1 MRKDVVQLNIFQKWT
16 FFLIHPSPQAT
27 LGPNPKLWW
36 WGWFSKPHQG
46 YTPSTG
52 KQMLASLRQFFLSA
66 HITVPIP
73 WLSCSD
79 FSALFRWQL
88 GLAGV
93 PKACYLSRMSQQQE
107 TGELL
112 SVIEK
117 ELSDFE
123 DQECFG
129 LVSWLTAGA
138 LQKRLHYEKQ
148 TSKGEVTRARV
159 FMVPEEVIT
168 I

>member
-1 MRKDVVQLNIFQKWT
+1 M
-16 FFLIHPSPQAT
+16 
-27 LGPNPKLWW
+27 
-36 WGWFSKPHQG
+36 
-46 YTPSTG
+46 
-52 KQMLASLRQFFLSA
+52 
-66 HITVPIP
+66 P

-88 GLAGV
+88 GLAGI
-93 PKACYLSRMSQQQE
+93 PKACYLSRMSQQQA

-123 DQECFG
+123 DRECFG

-138 LQKRLHYEKQ
+138 LQKRLRYEKQ
-148 TSKGEVTRARV
+148 IQKEKWQG
-159 FMVPEEVIT
+159 PECLWCLRKSLQFKRIRIGQVHYAKKADLLPKKVSFSFPIAPQPVRNAASWTPASQNIFTETPCNCWKAEEDATVKN
-168 I
+168 

>member
-27 LGPNPKLWW
+27 LGPNQSFGDGAGFLSLTKDTHPALVN
-36 WGWFSKPHQG
+36 
-46 YTPSTG
+46 T
-52 KQMLASLRQFFLSA
+52 QMLASLRQFFLSA

-123 DQECFG
+123 DRECFG
-129 LVSWLTAGA
+129 LVS
-138 LQKRLHYEKQ
+138 
-148 TSKGEVTRARV
+148 
-159 FMVPEEVIT
+159 
-168 I
+168 